1 LRKLAALLLV
11 IVVSSTALADDLTV
25 KGAGMFTC
33 AQFNSFK
40 EDEKEYSV
48 QWMLGYITAAHQVVV
63 QAGASEFLDP
73 VPYESIRN
81 TLVTSCKSSPQS
93 LVAQQANRIFN
104 DLAVQAGVR

>member
-1 LRKLAALLLV
+1 LRKLAATLLA

-25 KGAGMFTC
+25 KGAGNFTC

-48 QWMLGYITAAHQVVV
+48 QWMLGYITAAHQLTV
-63 QAGASEFLDP
+63 QTGAREFLDP
-73 VPYESIRN
+73 VPVESIRD
-81 TLVTSCKSSPQS
+81 TLVASCKSSPQS

-104 DLAVQAGVR
+104 DLALRAAR